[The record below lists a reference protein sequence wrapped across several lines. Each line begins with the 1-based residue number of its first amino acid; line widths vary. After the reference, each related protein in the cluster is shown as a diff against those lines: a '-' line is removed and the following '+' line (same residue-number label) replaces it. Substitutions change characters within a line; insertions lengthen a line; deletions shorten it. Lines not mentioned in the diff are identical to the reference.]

1 MKIEDD
7 ELILVSACLA
17 GVNCKYNGKNNLNP
31 DILKLVE
38 EGRAI
43 LVCPEQLG
51 GLATPRNPSEI
62 VNNKVIMNDGT
73 DVTNQY
79 MKGANETLR
88 LAKLYKINK
97 AILKAK
103 SPSCGNKKIY
113 DGTFTGNLIDGY
125 GVTAKLLHQNG
136 ITVINEEEFS
146 DILVSSR

>member
-1 MKIEDD
+1 MT
-7 ELILVSACLA
+7 LVSACLA

-113 DGTFTGNLIDGY
+113 DGTFTGNLIEGY
-125 GVTAKLLHQNG
+125 GVTAKLLLQNG

>member
-113 DGTFTGNLIDGY
+113 DGTFTGNLIEGY
-125 GVTAKLLHQNG
+125 GVTAKLLLQNG